1 MIVVDTSVATK
12 WIVTEP
18 GHEVA
23 IALLETSFDIV
34 APDLLLP
41 EISNVLRRKVRLG
54 EISTD
59 QAQLGIAAV
68 RASIQSFISSVQL
81 ADEALRLSEQ
91 LDHSPYDCF
100 FLAAELGRG
109 VLVTADDVFRRKCSA
124 AGFGQAVVDMTTD
137 VGDRLSRQLALQ
149 DLTPERTAE
158 IVRLASKMAET
169 FENLKAV
176 ALKAIPAGR
185 LKVIPPEAYAPA
197 FDLPA
202 YRRLRHV
209 IHDLPHGQ
217 RPLLLALGW
226 LGRARIRVDE
236 FSALLANAELLLADG
251 WETHERY
258 FISVMGGVASGLQKL
273 QNEIDTESGQ

>member
-100 FLAAELGRG
+100 FLAAALGRG

-169 FENLKAV
+169 F
-176 ALKAIPAGR
+176 R
-185 LKVIPPEAYAPA
+185 
-197 FDLPA
+197 
-202 YRRLRHV
+202 
-209 IHDLPHGQ
+209 
-217 RPLLLALGW
+217 
-226 LGRARIRVDE
+226 
-236 FSALLANAELLLADG
+236 EL
-251 WETHERY
+251 
-258 FISVMGGVASGLQKL
+258 
-273 QNEIDTESGQ
+273 ESCGS